1 MEKTEIFL
9 LDTVGE
15 LKNYFANAKFVIM
28 GGSFIPI
35 GGHNI
40 LEPAAFNKAIVTG
53 PYMGNFKEEL
63 NLMLDKKAIV
73 QLNSTDDLKNTLL
86 QLLDDLE
93 YRKGIEENTKKLS
106 HNVAQVLEDYTKLI
120 LK

>member
-1 MEKTEIFL
+1 
-9 LDTVGE
+9 
-15 LKNYFANAKFVIM
+15 
-28 GGSFIPI
+28 
-35 GGHNI
+35 
-40 LEPAAFNKAIVTG
+40 G
-53 PYMGNFKEEL
+53 PYMENFKEEL

-93 YRKGIEENTKKLS
+93 YRKGIEENTRKLS